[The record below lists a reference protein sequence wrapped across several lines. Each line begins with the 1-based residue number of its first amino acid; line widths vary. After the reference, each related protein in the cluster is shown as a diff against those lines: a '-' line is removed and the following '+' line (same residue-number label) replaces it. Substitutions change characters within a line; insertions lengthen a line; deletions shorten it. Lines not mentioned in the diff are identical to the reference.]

1 MGIIIV
7 LLLFPFKLSYYSSNM
22 VRIFSQIVTA
32 LLVIWTLCVA
42 FSSISGVT
50 IYFPFKISPD
60 GVIPIHRQETVRTAV
75 MLTFAHYGLLHLF
88 RKNTPQLPVNFLLTF
103 LFYLVLGG
111 LIIFQRR
118 GVPIEEYFVAGFWAF
133 CFLLLFF
140 ASRPLIKDY
149 FR

>member
-1 MGIIIV
+1 MKFIIV
-7 LLLFPFKLSYYSSNM
+7 LLLFPFKLSYYNSNM

-118 GVPIEEYFVAGFWAF
+118 GVLIEEYFVAGFWAF